1 MQTSVSGRNDE
12 DKNSPK
18 YFGSWSWNHL
28 PVQPREPISE
38 QEAKKRKA
46 YYVAHYD
53 AQRLICFEKY
63 LDGQLDRAIRYTYW
77 DDGKV
82 RDRVIRQADGSEMID
97 LFDRNGKRSNPG

>member
-1 MQTSVSGRNDE
+1 MNDE

-28 PVQPREPISE
+28 PLQPRKPISE

-53 AQRLICFEKY
+53 TRHLMRFEKY
-63 LDGQLDRAIRYTYW
+63 IDGKLDRTILYTYW
-77 DDGKV
+77 ENGKV
-82 RDRVIRQADGSEMID
+82 RHRVIRPADGSETVD
-97 LFDRNGKRSNPG
+97 LFDRNGKRSTRGDEQGS